1 MSRLKIT
8 PSQPH
13 PFCCLH
19 STPQPTPTLIFPP
32 LATQFCDS
40 SPRNGVQPVTENAE
54 LLFCDHEK
62 RKNRSGRKI
71 LEYMSFPEKWQFLQ
85 RYKNLCHRIF
95 LFLKDATKQQ
105 PLFSCAYAASLLP
118 LLPQT
123 TNAGWWRSLA
133 PLKGDPLICANFSSP
148 SSANS
153 FWGLPPSLAAG
164 AKGEGPRRWGRRSST
179 NLLSFC
185 IQDVCLVYCHVFL
198 GKLLRKH
205 YGLVNPHPMIS
216 GTLLLL
222 SPKAPS
228 THGEGGEKGWRRHP
242 LHPSQLFLFSLP
254 LPLSHSFPRL
264 HGKMIW
270 HLATV
275 HLF

>member
-1 MSRLKIT
+1 MDR
-8 PSQPH
+8 
-13 PFCCLH
+13 
-19 STPQPTPTLIFPP
+19 
-32 LATQFCDS
+32 
-40 SPRNGVQPVTENAE
+40 NAE

-123 TNAGWWRSLA
+123 TNAGWWRSLS
-133 PLKGDPLICANFSSP
+133 PLKGDPLICANFSSSS

-164 AKGEGPRRWGRRSST
+164 AKGEGPRRWGRRIRQTRCAFVFKMSDVLPLF
-179 NLLSFC
+179 LL
-185 IQDVCLVYCHVFL
+185 LFL
-198 GKLLRKH
+198 GKLSRKH
-205 YGLVNPHPMIS
+205 YGLVNPRPMIS
-216 GTLLLL
+216 GTLLLLLLLLL

-242 LHPSQLFLFSLP
+242 PHPSQLFLFHPP
-254 LPLSHSFPRL
+254 LFIPLFSKSARENDKAFSNPV
-264 HGKMIW
+264 MM
-270 HLATV
+270 V